1 MKEAVAILFGGE
13 SSEHDISC
21 ISASN
26 VADMLDKERFEPV
39 LVGITPDGKWWIFNG
54 STDMMRSGDWKN
66 CPEYLTPAVLSPCKA
81 HHGLI
86 AFDKASGRYN
96 IVRIDVVFPVLHG
109 KNGEDGTMQGL
120 LELSGVPYVG
130 CHTCASAVGMDKEYT
145 KIIAEKAGA
154 RVVPFVSAV
163 NHPDLD
169 INALVCECE
178 ERFGYPMFVKP
189 SCAGSSVGITKA
201 VDRANLL
208 KGINIAFG
216 EDSKVIIEPSITG
229 REIEVAVMG
238 NDYPVASHCGEI
250 KPNSDFYDFD
260 AKYVNGTAEC
270 TVPADI
276 SAETD
281 RAITEHA
288 RLIYRALGCSGLA
301 RVDFFLCG
309 DTEYFNEINTLPGFT
324 PISMFP
330 KMMEHK
336 GVPYGELITKLIEYA
351 KNYR

>member
-1 MKEAVAILFGGE
+1 MNKTVCLIFGGV
-13 SSEHDISC
+13 SSEYAVSC
-21 ISASN
+21 VSAAC
-26 VADMLDKERFEPV
+26 VADNINKQQYDVRLM
-39 LVGITPDGKWWIFNG
+39 GITPDGKWYLY
-54 STDMMRSGDWKN
+54 SGDTDSMRNHTWLEKT
-66 CPEYLTPAVLSPCKA
+66 EFLTPAVISPSKT
-81 HHGLI
+81 HHGILLEDGTVI
-86 AFDKASGRYN
+86 HVDA
-96 IVRIDVVFPVLHG
+96 VFPVLHG

-130 CHTCASAVGMDKEYT
+130 CRTCASAVGMDKEYT